1 MPDVKHFVHQC
12 LEDRETEG
20 IMTYLRKKKT
30 LLTYFIYL
38 DAFDATG
45 SVKTN
50 TIWFLL
56 YVQVFML

>member
-50 TIWFLL
+50 TI
-56 YVQVFML
+56 